1 MADND
6 SLLGKLFIVHLLA
19 VGDEKKKNDKIA
31 FFYLNDYNTIQIEEM

>member
-6 SLLGKLFIVHLLA
+6 SLLGKLFIMHLLA

-31 FFYLNDYNTIQIEEM
+31 FFCWNDYNTIQIAEM

>member
-1 MADND
+1 MGDND

-19 VGDEKKKNDKIA
+19 AGDEKKKNDKIA

>member
-6 SLLGKLFIVHLLA
+6 SLLGKLFTMHLLA

-31 FFYLNDYNTIQIEEM
+31 FFYWNDYNTIQIAEM